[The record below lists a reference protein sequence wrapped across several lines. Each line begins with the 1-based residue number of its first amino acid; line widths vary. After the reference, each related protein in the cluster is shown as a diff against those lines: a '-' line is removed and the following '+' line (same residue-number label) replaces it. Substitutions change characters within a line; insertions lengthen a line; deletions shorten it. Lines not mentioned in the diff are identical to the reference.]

1 MKPSGDL
8 SYKGKRKKQ
17 IPRRF
22 APRDDNIPETAEAA
36 RPERRAAEE
45 RGQRDGPQRSAATSL
60 RMTPVASAAASLRM
74 NRSIPRRD
82 HEKSLRSPDDKAA
95 RRPELQRQKKKADPS
110 SLRSS

>member
-45 RGQRDGPQRSAATSL
+45 RGHFAQNDTRC
-60 RMTPVASAAASLRM
+60 
-74 NRSIPRRD
+74 
-82 HEKSLRSPDDKAA
+82 
-95 RRPELQRQKKKADPS
+95 
-110 SLRSS
+110 